1 MVIERN
7 WEHYYVKPWKWE
19 HIKEGSNEGRYRLE
33 ERYAVKQNRRI
44 YKRIRMSERGL
55 GVPRKLGATKI
66 TKHKGREIR
75 CLRMQWM
82 GRKPAR

>member
-1 MVIERN
+1 
-7 WEHYYVKPWKWE
+7 
-19 HIKEGSNEGRYRLE
+19 
-33 ERYAVKQNRRI
+33 
-44 YKRIRMSERGL
+44 MSERGL

-75 CLRMQWM
+75 CLRMQWT